1 MGVIINLK
9 EIFAADGQEIFTDKI
24 NFNFNKLLELG
35 IGEQGDQG
43 IQGPAGAAGPAG
55 IQGPDGERGNK
66 WFVGVGDPMDRYLQ
80 IL

>member
-43 IQGPAGAAGPAG
+43 IQGPVGAAGPPG
-55 IQGPDGERGNK
+55 IQGNDGQRGNR
-66 WFVGVGDPMDRYLQ
+66 WFIVLETP